1 MRRARAM
8 DGQYFCK
15 GGDVKLLL
23 GGAVVL
29 FIIFYIMT
37 SPNQAADIVHSS
49 WHTTVHVA
57 HGIGGFVDKLA
68 S

>member
-1 MRRARAM
+1 M
-8 DGQYFCK
+8 
-15 GGDVKLLL
+15 KLLL